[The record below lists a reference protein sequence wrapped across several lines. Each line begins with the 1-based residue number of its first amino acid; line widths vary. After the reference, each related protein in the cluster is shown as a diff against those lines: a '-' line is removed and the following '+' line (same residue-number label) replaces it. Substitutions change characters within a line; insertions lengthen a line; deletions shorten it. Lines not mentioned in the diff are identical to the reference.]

1 MGGRASDA
9 RRALDFLKVIFLAV
23 LQGVTELFP
32 VSSLGHTI
40 VVPHLL
46 RMSVDVESSSYL
58 PFLTLLH
65 VGTAVALFWY
75 FRETWL
81 RLLGSVLRFG
91 DASREGDRA
100 LLRLLVLG
108 TIPAGLLG
116 LTFEDRLRTLFEDY
130 RYAAAFLIVNG
141 GLLFAGAW
149 LARRRRS
156 GGLAKLKWP
165 HAVAI
170 GAAQALALFPGISRS
185 GVTLIGGLSVGLTH
199 EDAAR
204 FAFLLATPIIA
215 AAGVLEAPK
224 LLGADARGDL
234 PAALA
239 GGVIAG
245 VVAYAST
252 VLLMRYFRRSD
263 APGGALGNALAPF
276 GVYSIAIGALAL
288 FVR

>member
-1 MGGRASDA
+1 
-9 RRALDFLKVIFLAV
+9 V

-46 RMSVDVESSSYL
+46 RMNVDVESSSYL

-65 VGTAVALFWY
+65 VGTAAALFWY
-75 FRETWL
+75 FRDTWL
-81 RLLGSVLRFG
+81 RLLGGVARFG
-91 DASREGDRA
+91 DASRGEDRA

-116 LTFEDRLRTLFEDY
+116 LAFEDRLRALFEDY
-130 RYAAAFLIVNG
+130 RYTAAFLIVNG
-141 GLLFAGAW
+141 GLLLAGAL
-149 LARRRRS
+149 LARRRRA
-156 GGLAKLKWP
+156 GGLAELKWP

-170 GAAQALALFPGISRS
+170 GAAQALALLPGISRS
-185 GVTLIGGLSVGLTH
+185 GATLIGGLSVGLTH

-224 LLGADARGDL
+224 LLRADARGDL

-252 VLLMRYFRRSD
+252 VLLMRYLRRSD
-263 APGGALGNALAPF
+263 APGGPSGNALAPF
-276 GVYSIAIGALAL
+276 GLYSIAIGALAL
-288 FVR
+288 VVR